1 LEKVGDWWE
10 VCVEMECFLKLKG
23 FTEINL
29 GNLKKNQ
36 IVQSKMKPFLIFRK
50 LIRTAQKRNP
60 YEIVMPEK
68 EWDRGG
74 KAFVRVLVLCCGCLN
89 S

>member
-1 LEKVGDWWE
+1 
-10 VCVEMECFLKLKG
+10 MKLKG

-68 EWDRGG
+68 E
-74 KAFVRVLVLCCGCLN
+74 
-89 S
+89 